1 MTAIRSDLPTVEN
14 KRRWSAGAWVAAGF
28 ALFIFVFNAGMAL
41 YSTTRPTDGWRVTGE
56 ITSENPEIIF
66 DFHFSRDPTPIQA
79 GDRLV
84 AINGQSLAALLE
96 AQHAFYRLAP
106 PDWPDGTVLHYDILR
121 GGEALS
127 LSVPIRRLPYWSYY
141 RQLGGANLSGLT
153 QLAGSLAF
161 FVVGLVVFLL
171 RPRDRA
177 AHALLFIGV
186 AFFFNAVPANFSPP
200 TLFYPEFPFSIP
212 FDTWTLAILPSLMYL
227 VLAFPRPKLPL
238 RRFPRLGVLL
248 LYLPWPL
255 AFNLAYLLHLDDR
268 QGYIQAAFAIY
279 PVQVILLMLVTLVS
293 LAHSALTV
301 RDPVGRSQFKWML
314 AGIFSFVFIGI
325 GGWLVSAYL
334 FPDTMLQGN
343 WLLTT
348 IGWFLL
354 PLCLAIAITRYRLF
368 DIDVIIRRT
377 LVYTVLTASL
387 ALVYFGLVILLERT
401 LSSLVGSSGQV
412 ATVISTL
419 AIFILFTPL
428 RRRVQDFIDRRFYRR
443 KYNAEKA
450 LAEFAAAARAE
461 TDLEALTAQVVE
473 IVQNT
478 MQPESLS
485 LWLREK

>member
-1 MTAIRSDLPTVEN
+1 
-14 KRRWSAGAWVAAGF
+14 
-28 ALFIFVFNAGMAL
+28 
-41 YSTTRPTDGWRVTGE
+41 
-56 ITSENPEIIF
+56 
-66 DFHFSRDPTPIQA
+66 
-79 GDRLV
+79 
-84 AINGQSLAALLE
+84 
-96 AQHAFYRLAP
+96 
-106 PDWPDGTVLHYDILR
+106 
-121 GGEALS
+121 
-127 LSVPIRRLPYWSYY
+127 
-141 RQLGGANLSGLT
+141 
-153 QLAGSLAF
+153 
-161 FVVGLVVFLL
+161 
-171 RPRDRA
+171 
-177 AHALLFIGV
+177 
-186 AFFFNAVPANFSPP
+186 
-200 TLFYPEFPFSIP
+200 
-212 FDTWTLAILPSLMYL
+212 
-227 VLAFPRPKLPL
+227 
-238 RRFPRLGVLL
+238 
-248 LYLPWPL
+248 
-255 AFNLAYLLHLDDR
+255 
-268 QGYIQAAFAIY
+268 
-279 PVQVILLMLVTLVS
+279 
-293 LAHSALTV
+293 
-301 RDPVGRSQFKWML
+301 
-314 AGIFSFVFIGI
+314 
-325 GGWLVSAYL
+325 
-334 FPDTMLQGN
+334 
-343 WLLTT
+343 TT